1 MACRN
6 AWTSNAGM
14 TTVVP
19 PIWVVMISWL
29 LHPVTWNSG
38 TDTRLRRWTSS
49 GNCMIRRHVSLLDRK
64 FSCVVM
70 APLGNPVVP
79 LV

>member
-1 MACRN
+1 MI
-6 AWTSNAGM
+6 
-14 TTVVP
+14 TVAP
-19 PIWVVMISWL
+19 PDSQLGRSWL

-38 TDTRLRRWTSS
+38 TDTSVRTLPSKGSGTMRRQ
-49 GNCMIRRHVSLLDRK
+49 VSMFERNP
-64 FSCVVM
+64 SCVVI